1 LGSRV
6 YHHHTEVYAQS
17 CKSLNT
23 IRVLLQTMDAY
34 VREQGR
40 QYENTTQ
47 LL

>member
-6 YHHHTEVYAQS
+6 YHHHIEVYVQS
-17 CKSLNT
+17 RKSLNT
-23 IRVLLQTMDAY
+23 IHVLLQTMDAY